1 MIEKLLQ
8 NPEKYRC
15 GDNYK
20 GTNIIFPVEFE
31 GDKFVVKKPRFT
43 GSLINAY
50 YVFQDKC
57 FYSTRK
63 ISTSKQGLQ
72 REAECLEKLEGLH
85 SPKLIAYKD
94 DILIR
99 KYLEGTEFRG
109 LINDKDKQKA
119 LENGFEALLDIH
131 EKDVIIGDAHV
142 KNIFAGD
149 RIYWMDF
156 DGLYNESDISKA
168 KAIDILKFVYST
180 YSATRNKDMTKYS
193 AELASKRINTE
204 TRDIFKELVNREL
217 NSGKVWFATR
227 LPLDGRLNKEIK
239 RILRA

>member
-8 NPEKYRC
+8 NPENYRC
-15 GDNYK
+15 GDNYN
-20 GTNIIFPVEFE
+20 GTSIIFPVEFE
-31 GDKFVVKKPRFT
+31 GDKLVVKKTRFL
-43 GSLINAY
+43 GSLINSY
-50 YVFQDKC
+50 YFFQDKC
-57 FYSTRK
+57 FYNTRK
-63 ISTSKQGLQ
+63 LSTGERGLQ
-72 REAECLEKLEGLH
+72 REARCLERLEGLH
-85 SPKLIAYKD
+85 SPKLVAYKD
-94 DILIR
+94 NILIR
-99 KYLEGTEFRG
+99 EYLEGVEFRG
-109 LINDKDKQKA
+109 LMKDKDKQKA

-142 KNIFAGD
+142 KNIFIGND
-149 RIYWMDF
+149 VYWMDF
-156 DGLYNESDISKA
+156 DGLYNESDIPKA

-204 TRDIFKELVNREL
+204 IRDIFKELVNREL

-239 RILRA
+239 RILRV